1 MNVAKEPA
9 TSDFQ
14 PVGGS
19 LCLDFTNTVDWRGRD
34 TPEELLNSYEE
45 LLNWAKYV
53 KVLHEREYEA
63 LIHAAGQFPVQAE
76 SIYNRAIALRES
88 IFHIFSAISQEE
100 VPRKVDIDV
109 LNEELSI
116 AYNHLKLR
124 YSEHG
129 YNLELRSDRAELDQ
143 MLWFVAKSASD
154 LLMSDKLDRVRR
166 CMSEECGWLFL
177 DMSRNRSRRW
187 CDMKTCGNRNK
198 ARRFYE
204 RAYTRAQF
212 SP

>member
-1 MNVAKEPA
+1 MSEEPV

-45 LLNWAKYV
+45 LLNWAKYM

-63 LIHAAGQFPVQAE
+63 LLHGAGQSPEQAE

-88 IFHIFSAISQEE
+88 IYHIFSAISQEE
-100 VPRKVDIDV
+100 LPRKADVDL

-116 AYNHLKLR
+116 AYDHLKLR
-124 YSEHG
+124 YSGHG
-129 YNLELRSDRAELDQ
+129 YNLEMRSDRAELDQ
-143 MLWFVAKSASD
+143 ILWSVAMSASD
-154 LLMSDKLDRVRR
+154 LLTSDKLDRVRR
-166 CMSEECGWLFL
+166 CISEECGWLFL

-187 CDMKTCGNRNK
+187 CDMKTCGNRMK

-204 RAYTRAQF
+204 RAHTRAQF
-212 SP
+212 GP

>member
-1 MNVAKEPA
+1 MNVSIEQV
-9 TSDFQ
+9 TSNFRL
-14 PVGGS
+14 VGGS
-19 LCLDFTNTVDWRGRD
+19 LCLDFTNTVYWRGRD

-45 LLNWAKYV
+45 LLIWAKYV
-53 KVLHEREYEA
+53 KVLHEREYKA
-63 LIHAAGQFPVQAE
+63 LLHAASQSPVQAE

-88 IFHIFSAISQEE
+88 IYHIFSAISQEE
-100 VPRKVDIDV
+100 EPRKVDVDV

-154 LLMSDKLDRVRR
+154 LLISDKLDRVRR

-177 DMSRNRSRRW
+177 DTSRNRSRRW
-187 CDMKTCGNRNK
+187 CDMKTCGNRMK

-204 RAYTRAQF
+204 RAYARAQF